1 MSKIKL
7 TYTEAI
13 AELETILSEL
23 ENNDNINLENIADK
37 VKRATV
43 LMDYCKKQLHVLDEE
58 LEKMV
63 LELEN

>member
-1 MSKIKL
+1 MTKIKL
-7 TYTEAI
+7 TYTESI
-13 AELETILSEL
+13 AELETILADL

-58 LEKMV
+58 LEKMI
-63 LELEN
+63 LELES